1 MADDA
6 TGVVRYGSDLE
17 RKGWMINGLVQ
28 ARSTSFFDGLT
39 GATMDSIVYQEN
51 DLSKGAGHEVVFD
64 YDGNLSSKAHVD
76 KEQAFGNSEQKK
88 KFSDKL
94 RVRRLRWSVD
104 NGDEFDAINIDSLD
118 LTTHE
123 DSRSKLSDLYVR
135 AKDQFLFDAGQGML
149 ANVGATHIIRPHN
162 KATIGD
168 LVGETTPGAKDGDTA
183 SYDFMMDVE
192 DIIKTG
198 DGFTVGDRRRPME
211 PYTLADGTRKWLWIV
226 DSRVAR
232 DIRKS
237 NDFTAIMTGADVRGN
252 GNRLIKGVIG
262 TIGSLIVIEA
272 QNFFGVSSSKVIGK
286 TEVEVSGLRKLDS
299 NGFYE
304 GEVGYGASGAV
315 IASRSLL
322 LGRGALQVGMGK
334 MPDYRWQPSE
344 DFGIKS
350 ESALITYM
358 NVQKTM
364 LLAENEDYEDAKVA
378 GYDYGVVCVDTYF
391 RTVA

>member
-1 MADDA
+1 MAGNTA
-6 TGVVRYGSDLE
+6 TAVVRYGSELQ
-17 RKGWMINGLVQ
+17 RKGWMVRGLVQ
-28 ARSTSFFDGLT
+28 ARATSFWEGLT
-39 GATMDSIVYQEN
+39 GGQDSVVYQEN

-64 YDGNLSSKAHVD
+64 FDGNLTSKAHVD

-123 DSRSKLSDLYVR
+123 DSRSKLSDLFIR
-135 AKDQFLFDAGQGML
+135 AKDQFLFDAAQGFL
-149 ANVGATHIIRPHN
+149 SNNGATHTILPN
-162 KATIGD
+162 GKATIGD
-168 LVGETTPGAKDGDTA
+168 LVAADTA

-192 DIIKTG
+192 DIAKSG
-198 DGFTVGDRRRPME
+198 DGFTTGDKRRPME
-211 PYTLADGTRKWLWIV
+211 PFTLANGKRMWLWII

-232 DIRKS
+232 DIRKDDGFIGVMA
-237 NDFTAIMTGADVRGN
+237 NADYRGSD
-252 GNRLIKGVIG
+252 NRLIKGVIG
-262 TIGSLIVIEA
+262 EIGSLIVIEA

-286 TEVEVSGLRKLDS
+286 TEVEVCGLRKLDS
-299 NGFYE
+299 NGLFE
-304 GEVGYGASGAV
+304 GEIGFGASGAV

-322 LGRGALQVGMGK
+322 LGRGALQIGMGK
-334 MPDYRWQPSE
+334 MPDYRWRDSE

-358 NVQKTM
+358 NVQKTV

-378 GYDYGVVCVDTYF
+378 GYDYGVCVIDTYF
-391 RTVA
+391 KTIA

>member
-1 MADDA
+1 MADTA
-6 TGVVRYGSDLE
+6 TGVVPYGSELV
-17 RKGWMINGLVQ
+17 RKGWMVRGLVQ
-28 ARSTSFFDGLT
+28 ARSTSFWEGLT
-39 GATMDSIVYQEN
+39 GGQDAVVYQEN

-64 YDGNLSSKAHVD
+64 FDGNLSSKAHVD

-104 NGDEFDAINIDSLD
+104 NGDEFDAININSLD

-123 DSRSKLSDLYVR
+123 DSRAKLADLFIR
-135 AKDQFLFDAGQGML
+135 SKDQFLFDAAQGFL
-149 ANVGATHIIRPHN
+149 SGNGPSHVIRPNN

-168 LVGETTPGAKDGDTA
+168 LVATDVAG
-183 SYDFMMDVE
+183 YDFMMDVE
-192 DIIKTG
+192 DIIKSG
-198 DGFTVGDRRRPME
+198 DGFTEGGKRRPME
-211 PYTLADGTRKWLWIV
+211 PFTLADGTRKWLWIV

-232 DIRKS
+232 DIRK
-237 NDFTAIMTGADVRGN
+237 DDGFTAIISSADYRGMD
-252 GNRLIKGVIG
+252 NRLIKGVIG

-286 TEVEVSGLRKLDS
+286 TEVEVSGLRKVDS
-299 NGFYE
+299 NGLFE
-304 GEVGYGASGAV
+304 GEAGFGASGSV
-315 IASRSLL
+315 IASRSLI
-322 LGRGALQVGMGK
+322 LGRGALQIGMGK

-358 NVQKTM
+358 NVQKTVLM
-364 LLAENEDYEDAKVA
+364 AETEDYEDAKVA
-378 GYDYGVVCVDTYF
+378 GYDYGVVCVDTFF
-391 RTVA
+391 RAVA